1 MQALPPAKD
10 EAAAAEASVTA
21 PTPPWPGMKAEKVG
35 RPPTLL
41 DVQEV
46 EWITRELDRLVARE
60 QSGGGGDDAG
70 TYWRP
75 RRRMKRA
82 KPSPAPRKGGFLAEL
97 LGRHAV
103 SICGGSDT
111 GDSSAAAAG
120 VDRRA
125 VLPKREPA
133 RRLGELLEVEK
144 A

>member
-1 MQALPPAKD
+1 MQALPSAKD
-10 EAAAAEASVTA
+10 EAAAAEASVT
-21 PTPPWPGMKAEKVG
+21 PPLPGMKAEKVG

-60 QSGGGGDDAG
+60 QSGRGGDAAG
-70 TYWRP
+70 ADWRH
-75 RRRMKRA
+75 RRTKRA
-82 KPSPAPRKGGFLAEL
+82 KPSPATRKGGFLAEL

>member
-10 EAAAAEASVTA
+10 EAAAEASVTA

-41 DVQEV
+41 DMQEV

-60 QSGGGGDDAG
+60 QSCRGGDDAG
-70 TYWRP
+70 ADWRH
-75 RRRMKRA
+75 RRRTKRA

-111 GDSSAAAAG
+111 VQRAG
-120 VDRRA
+120 
-125 VLPKREPA
+125 EPA
-133 RRLGELLEVEK
+133 GGAFREVEK
-144 A
+144 V